1 MIRSDNFY
9 GRETGSVRGTQ
20 AEWESEQLA
29 GGVIVCKSVETRR
42 DWRENK
48 WRGASWVILLDKYD
62 SDDQIKED
70 GMGGESGTY
79 VWEENCI
86 EQRSQKKRS
95 HF

>member
-1 MIRSDNFY
+1 VILNLVYIFKRLSGDTYKNMIRSDNFY

-48 WRGASWVILLDKYD
+48 WRGAS
-62 SDDQIKED
+62 
-70 GMGGESGTY
+70 
-79 VWEENCI
+79 
-86 EQRSQKKRS
+86 
-95 HF
+95 